1 MFAVPPRPSHSSTSP
16 PTPLPPGASR
26 AWLVVGWLLSI
37 LWGGCPPAAAQM
49 VTAVEGEGMARYE
62 LVRPEDFP
70 GETWVFYSGKK
81 GTRIEQTWI
90 VDARSPDGPVL
101 ICTGEPQGYLRTA
114 ATYSDFDFGLEWK
127 YPTDENGNSGILLC
141 TTGED
146 RIWPS
151 AVQVQLHQPKTGS
164 MYGSGGAVVEP
175 EIETQNHFT
184 RPVNHWNELVI
195 TSRGGRLTLTINGK
209 RIGETQVQSSHIG
222 SIGLQSE
229 GSEIHFRRIWIRD
242 LRTAPLAP
250 AAPVSGPSAAVD
262 SSALWGPTLCP
273 CQPGWPAGTSRMAPF
288 PFPGSTYYGYG
299 TWEWQPSPA
308 GRPGHR
314 ELNHVAHGI
323 PLAGSPD
330 LFDSGRGARL
340 ARQPAGEWQAGD
352 GRGSVRLARGGRHRR

>member
-1 MFAVPPRPSHSSTSP
+1 MYTVPPRPSHPRASP
-16 PTPLPPGASR
+16 PIPLPPGAPR
-26 AWLVVGWLLSI
+26 GGLVAWGLLSM
-37 LWGGCPPAAAQM
+37 LWGGLPAAAQV
-49 VTAVEGEGMARYE
+49 VTAVGADGMEKYE

-81 GTRIEQTWI
+81 GARIEQTWT
-90 VDARSPDGPVL
+90 VDTRSPDGPIL
-101 ICTGEPQGYLRTA
+101 ICTGEPQGYLRTT
-114 ATYSDFDFGLEWK
+114 ATFSDFDFGLEWK

-184 RPVNHWNELVI
+184 RPLNHWNELVI
-195 TSRGGRLTLTINGK
+195 TSRSGRLTLTINGK

-250 AAPVSGPSAAVD
+250 PAPVSGPSAAVD
-262 SSALWGPTLCP
+262 PSVLWGPTLSP
-273 CQPGWPAGTSRMAPF
+273 CQPCWPARTSRMLPI
-288 PFPGSTYYGYG
+288 PLPGSMYYGYG
-299 TWEWQPSPA
+299 IWDGRPSSA
-308 GRPGHR
+308 ARPGHR
-314 ELNHVAHGI
+314 ELNLVAHGI

-352 GRGSVRLARGGRHRR
+352 GRGSMRLARGGRHRH